1 MMIVVWGV
9 ILACHLSAQKNGRT
23 EVFSNRVKSLQVKV
37 AGEQISEPYI
47 ELNSDHRLEISFDVL
62 NHTQGQYAYSI
73 IHCDA
78 DWNPSMLTP
87 IEYMDGFQGMTIND
101 YSPSFNTT
109 VSYMNYRLYLPN
121 EQRDRKS
128 VV

>member
-47 ELNSDHRLEISFDVL
+47 ELWYLISVPEL
-62 NHTQGQYAYSI
+62 ASR
-73 IHCDA
+73 
-78 DWNPSMLTP
+78 W
-87 IEYMDGFQGMTIND
+87 
-101 YSPSFNTT
+101 
-109 VSYMNYRLYLPN
+109 
-121 EQRDRKS
+121 
-128 VV
+128 